1 MRAGDVEVMV
11 ARILGI
17 LGGVAIS
24 LTTAVCLLPQS
35 ATHRALVGIKQGLEA
50 LVRLSEAAWCGP
62 HPAWASFEK
71 LQHSLSQRCQGAH
84 GR

>member
-1 MRAGDVEVMV
+1 M